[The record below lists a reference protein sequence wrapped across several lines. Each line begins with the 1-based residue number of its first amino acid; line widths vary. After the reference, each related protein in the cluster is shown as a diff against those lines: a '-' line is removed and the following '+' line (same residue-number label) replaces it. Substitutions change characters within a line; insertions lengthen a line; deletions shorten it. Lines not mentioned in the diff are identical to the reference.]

1 MSRESACTRN
11 ATVDLTRPRCRETH
25 ERSCRTGSVRR
36 RRGERRFC
44 RAAALLATR
53 VPVRQL
59 TSSLS
64 VTFSVIFPS
73 ECLYFTVYLVWRG
86 FSRTS
91 SSAFAAKASQSRS
104 MVSGA
109 AQGRGPRVPPSG
121 SDDGTS
127 HKTNGGLPPSSAAGE
142 QGKWLPGLPG
152 AGNQIIRS
160 PDDGGWCMK
169 VSVLRLLF
177 VRVFAAYLPHAFQP
191 SPPSSCSLRMS
202 TSSICISTGL
212 VPSLLPPA

>member
-91 SSAFAAKASQSRS
+91 SSAFAAKSSQSRS

-127 HKTNGGLPPSSAAGE
+127 HKTNGGLPLL
-142 QGKWLPGLPG
+142 GKWLPGHPRGLDHRV
-152 AGNQIIRS
+152 NQINRS
-160 PDDGGWCMK
+160 SQDDGGWCMK
-169 VSVLRLLF
+169 VSVSRLLF

-191 SPPSSCSLRMS
+191 SPPSSSSLRMS

>member
-1 MSRESACTRN
+1 M
-11 ATVDLTRPRCRETH
+11 
-25 ERSCRTGSVRR
+25 RR

-91 SSAFAAKASQSRS
+91 SSAFAAKSSQSRS

-160 PDDGGWCMK
+160 PDDGG
-169 VSVLRLLF
+169 
-177 VRVFAAYLPHAFQP
+177 
-191 SPPSSCSLRMS
+191 
-202 TSSICISTGL
+202 
-212 VPSLLPPA
+212 